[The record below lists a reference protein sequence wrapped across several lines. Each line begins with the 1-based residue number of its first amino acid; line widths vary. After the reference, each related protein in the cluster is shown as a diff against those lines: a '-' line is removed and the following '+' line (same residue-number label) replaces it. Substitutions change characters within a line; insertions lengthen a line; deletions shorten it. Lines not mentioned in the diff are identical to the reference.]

1 MFWGYLERE
10 SGGLVYP
17 ECDPKGDGKGP
28 EWAYC
33 LLFSLWDGRCSRVS
47 LPLAWSRGNT
57 DGDEPE
63 RAQSNK
69 ISETGK
75 QDEKAVTDLADTGS
89 LTLEPTAEEEESA
102 GLTMKSP
109 KGLRWRFRD
118 FQRWRSPIRKR
129 LSKSWWDP
137 CILFFCPYFW
147 DNHRSL
153 TPGNRPPFL
162 TGMGKK

>member
-33 LLFSLWDGRCSRVS
+33 LLFSLWDGRCSESVS
-47 LPLAWSRGNT
+47 LLPRSEAILMGMNRR
-57 DGDEPE
+57 

-89 LTLEPTAEEEESA
+89 LTLEPTAGKRRNQA

-109 KGLRWRFRD
+109 KRFEIERFRD

-129 LSKSWWDP
+129 SCLRAGETPVFFLLFHTSEITTVLSLRK
-137 CILFFCPYFW
+137 
-147 DNHRSL
+147 
-153 TPGNRPPFL
+153 
-162 TGMGKK
+162 